1 MGPDQMAD
9 ETSPGPP
16 RDGVSR
22 RVLLASVL
30 AAAIAAGLVG
40 VGVGWKIEQQR
51 VKDDLG
57 NIRPV
62 GTVTAIEDDS
72 VTVDLLTGDG
82 TRTYVLTDQTVVDSA
97 EEGDVSDVV
106 EGSIVL
112 VRNRPGSD
120 DRLQAIEIV
129 VLPESTTFG
138 AGRRSRSDG

>member
-1 MGPDQMAD
+1 M
-9 ETSPGPP
+9 SPGPP

-97 EEGDVSDVV
+97 QEGDVSDVV